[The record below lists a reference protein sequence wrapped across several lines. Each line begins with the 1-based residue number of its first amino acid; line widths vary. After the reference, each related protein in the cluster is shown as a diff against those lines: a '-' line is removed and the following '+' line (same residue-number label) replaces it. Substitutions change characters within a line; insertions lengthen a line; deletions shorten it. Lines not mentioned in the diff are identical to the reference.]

1 MEPHHVRVQ
10 EWKGDVVF
18 LHEVSKGS
26 ADRSYGIQV
35 ARLAGLPTGVISRAR
50 EVLEL
55 LESTDNANA
64 AEELADALPLFS
76 THMQQIQVVASGPSA
91 SDEALD
97 DINPDDLTPR
107 EALEQLYLLKQLRQD
122 DE

>member
-1 MEPHHVRVQ
+1 
-10 EWKGDVVF
+10 
-18 LHEVSKGS
+18 
-26 ADRSYGIQV
+26 
-35 ARLAGLPTGVISRAR
+35 
-50 EVLEL
+50 
-55 LESTDNANA
+55 
-64 AEELADALPLFS
+64 
-76 THMQQIQVVASGPSA
+76 MQQSQVVASGPSA